1 MAGECTPKHSKQL
14 NNKQKVK
21 QIKNKTDMKKNA
33 MILAFINALIEDKFV
48 VVPDLLVEDFVKAA
62 DRTVIGS
69 GREAKPL
76 FYSGGVYYLPQEC
89 EEYPLGGQGFYID

>member
-1 MAGECTPKHSKQL
+1 
-14 NNKQKVK
+14 
-21 QIKNKTDMKKNA
+21 MKKNA

-69 GREAKPL
+69 GREAKLL
-76 FYSGGVYYLPQEC
+76 FYCGGAYLLPKES